1 MLRYFIT
8 NTSLYAIELLR
19 LQKDGIVHSVYRKTV
34 NLSFGGKLLSL
45 QTCGSPQSPLSLI
58 TNMREAHL
66 DALPIQ
72 PGQQV
77 TLHPHLLC
85 IHIPSSGIIS
95 FDYSGCTAD
104 NLKLYPALSCKQ
116 QKLLADSIK
125 NVLSQTDTKGFDAIF
140 HNNSQNADTL
150 THIAAKNSMEQA
162 LSLYRQGAWE
172 DAADTLCKLI
182 GLGIGLT
189 PSGDDFLCGLLAG
202 LELFHCTKTP
212 FYQMLRQRILLHT
225 DRTNDISGA
234 FLSCACNGL
243 FSRAV
248 CSLQTLPASHMI
260 FDTFSAIGHS
270 SGIDTLCGIYFSYLL
285 EFPYTGFTI
294 TNME

>member
-1 MLRYFIT
+1 MLRYSIT

-34 NLSFGGKLLSL
+34 NLSFDGKLLTL
-45 QTCGSPQSPLSLI
+45 QACGSPQSPISLI
-58 TNMREAHL
+58 TNVREAHL
-66 DALPIQ
+66 DVLPIQ

-104 NLKLYPALSCKQ
+104 DLQLYPALSCKQ
-116 QKLLADSIK
+116 QKFLADLIK
-125 NVLSQTDTKGFDAIF
+125 DVLSQTDTKGFDAIF
-140 HNNSQNADTL
+140 HSSQNADTL
-150 THIAAKNSMEQA
+150 THIAAKNSMKQA

-202 LELFHCTKTP
+202 LELFRRTQTP
-212 FYQMLRQRILLHT
+212 FYQILQQHILLHT

-234 FLSCACNGL
+234 FLFCACNGL

-248 CSLQTLPASHMI
+248 CSLQTLPASHVI
-260 FDTFSAIGHS
+260 LHTFSEIGHS
-270 SGIDTLCGIYFSYLL
+270 SGIDTLCGIYFSHLL
-285 EFPYTGFTI
+285 EFPCAGFTI